1 MPIFIDR
8 GMHRRVIIA
17 LGRQDVLV
25 SGLTPH
31 HDLEILGSSSDRVV
45 LDSKNYD
52 LKVGSEVKFSLDYG
66 ALLSAMTSPFI
77 NKQFIGVE

>member
-1 MPIFIDR
+1 
-8 GMHRRVIIA
+8 

-25 SGLTPH
+25 SGLTP
-31 HDLEILGSSSDRVV
+31 DLNLEILGSSSDRVV

-52 LKVGSEVKFSLDYG
+52 LQVGNELKFNLDYG

-77 NKQFIGVE
+77 KKQFIDCS